1 MSEYLNRQ
9 IEARQQAWH
18 AAKALLDGAAAESR
32 DLTSEEEQSYGR
44 MMADIDERGQKIK
57 DLQAA
62 EARSAEIEAAVAEAP
77 EVRAVREVKPE
88 KAASDIRALLNGEV
102 RSINFERRALN
113 TSDDSSLVPT
123 DFLAEVQKIM
133 TTVGPMTDGG
143 VVRVINTA
151 GGNDLQVPVQ
161 ATRPAATAI
170 AEATEILALDP
181 TFSTVTM
188 KAQKVAVL
196 TKVSRELLADE
207 GVNIEAFLAEDL
219 GIALGV
225 KANNLLT
232 VGTGTVVPNGIVT
245 ASSAGVT
252 GGTGVSGAFTADNLI
267 DLAHSVDGAYV
278 RNGAGWMM
286 NRSTIGAVRKL
297 KDGSGRYL
305 FEPAATVGAPDVL
318 LSAPIYDNPDVASVA
333 TGAKSV
339 LFGGLRNYMVR
350 IAGGLEIARSEDAYF
365 ASDEIG
371 VRATLRLWGDI
382 GQSSA
387 IRYFVGNAS

>member
-18 AAKALLDGAAAESR
+18 AAKALLDGAAAEKR
-32 DLTSEEEQSYGR
+32 DLTAEEEQSYTR

-62 EARSAEIEAAVAEAP
+62 EARALEIEAAVAEAP
-77 EVRAVREVKPE
+77 EVRAVREVRPE
-88 KAASDIRALLNGEV
+88 KAASQIRALLNGEV
-102 RSINFERRALN
+102 RSINFERRDLN

-133 TTVGPMTDGG
+133 TTVGPMTDGN
-143 VVRVINTA
+143 VVRVLNTT

-170 AEATEILALDP
+170 AEGTEITALDP

-207 GVNIEAFLAEDL
+207 GVDIEAFLAEDL

-225 KANNLLT
+225 KANSLLT
-232 VGTGTVVPNGIVT
+232 VGTGTVQPNGIVT
-245 ASSAGVT
+245 AAGSGVT
-252 GGTGVSGAFTADNLI
+252 GGTAVSGAFTADNLI

-318 LSAPIYDNPDVASVA
+318 LGAPIYDNPDVASVA
-333 TGAKSV
+333 TSAKSV
-339 LFGGLRNYMVR
+339 IFGGLRNYMVR

-387 IRYFVGNAS
+387 IKYFVGNAS

>member
-133 TTVGPMTDGG
+133 TTVGDDRRWRGS
-143 VVRVINTA
+143 RH
-151 GGNDLQVPVQ
+151 QHCRRQ
-161 ATRPAATAI
+161 RPA
-170 AEATEILALDP
+170 
-181 TFSTVTM
+181 
-188 KAQKVAVL
+188 
-196 TKVSRELLADE
+196 
-207 GVNIEAFLAEDL
+207 
-219 GIALGV
+219 
-225 KANNLLT
+225 
-232 VGTGTVVPNGIVT
+232 
-245 ASSAGVT
+245 
-252 GGTGVSGAFTADNLI
+252 
-267 DLAHSVDGAYV
+267 
-278 RNGAGWMM
+278 GAGSGDPPGSH
-286 NRSTIGAVRKL
+286 RHRGGHRDFGA
-297 KDGSGRYL
+297 
-305 FEPAATVGAPDVL
+305 
-318 LSAPIYDNPDVASVA
+318 
-333 TGAKSV
+333 
-339 LFGGLRNYMVR
+339 
-350 IAGGLEIARSEDAYF
+350 
-365 ASDEIG
+365 
-371 VRATLRLWGDI
+371 
-382 GQSSA
+382 
-387 IRYFVGNAS
+387 

>member
-1 MSEYLNRQ
+1 
-9 IEARQQAWH
+9 
-18 AAKALLDGAAAESR
+18 
-32 DLTSEEEQSYGR
+32 
-44 MMADIDERGQKIK
+44 
-57 DLQAA
+57 
-62 EARSAEIEAAVAEAP
+62 
-77 EVRAVREVKPE
+77 
-88 KAASDIRALLNGEV
+88 
-102 RSINFERRALN
+102 
-113 TSDDSSLVPT
+113 
-123 DFLAEVQKIM
+123 
-133 TTVGPMTDGG
+133 
-143 VVRVINTA
+143 
-151 GGNDLQVPVQ
+151 
-161 ATRPAATAI
+161 
-170 AEATEILALDP
+170 
-181 TFSTVTM
+181 
-188 KAQKVAVL
+188 
-196 TKVSRELLADE
+196 
-207 GVNIEAFLAEDL
+207 
-219 GIALGV
+219 V

-252 GGTGVSGAFTADNLI
+252 GGTAVSGAFTADNLI

-382 GQSSA
+382 GQSAA
-387 IRYFVGNAS
+387 IKYFVGNAS

>member
-9 IEARQQAWH
+9 IEARQQAWS
-18 AAKALLDGAAAESR
+18 AAKSLLDAAAAEKR
-32 DLTSEEEQSYGR
+32 DLSAEEEQSYAR
-44 MMADIDERGQKIK
+44 MMEDIDSRGQKIK

-88 KAASDIRALLNGEV
+88 AAASQIRALLNGEV
-102 RSINFERRALN
+102 RSINFERRDLN

-123 DFLAEVQKIM
+123 DFLGEVQKIM
-133 TTVGPMTDGG
+133 TTVGPMTDAG

-170 AEATEILALDP
+170 AEATEISALDP

-196 TKVSRELLADE
+196 TKISRELLQDE

-219 GIALGV
+219 GVALGV
-225 KANNLLT
+225 KVNNLLT

-245 ASSAGVT
+245 ASAA
-252 GGTGVSGAFTADNLI
+252 GGTGSTAVSGAFTADNLI
-267 DLAHSVDGAYV
+267 DLAHAVDGAYV
-278 RNGAGWMM
+278 RNGGGWMM
-286 NRSTIGAVRKL
+286 RRSTLGAVRKL
-297 KDGSGRYL
+297 KDSAGQYL
-305 FEPAATVGAPDVL
+305 FAPAATVGTPDLL
-318 LSAPIYDNPDVASVA
+318 LSFPVYDNPDVAAVA
-333 TGAKSV
+333 TSAKSV

-371 VRATLRLWGDI
+371 VRATIRVWGDI
-382 GQSSA
+382 GQA
-387 IRYFVGNAS
+387 NAVKHFVGGAS

>member
-18 AAKALLDGAAAESR
+18 AAKALLDGAAADKR
-32 DLTSEEEQSYGR
+32 DLTSEEEQSYAR
-44 MMADIDERGQKIK
+44 MMEDIDSRGQKIK

-62 EARSAEIEAAVAEAP
+62 EQRAAEIEAAVAEAP

-88 KAASDIRALLNGEV
+88 AAASQIRALLNGEV

-113 TSDDSSLVPT
+113 TSDDSAVVPT

-133 TTVGPMTDGG
+133 TTVGPMTDAS

-161 ATRPAATAI
+161 ATRPLATAI
-170 AEATEILALDP
+170 AEATEISALDP

-196 TKVSRELLADE
+196 TKISRELLMDE
-207 GVNIEAFLAEDL
+207 GVDIEAFLAEDL
-219 GIALGV
+219 GVALGV
-225 KANNLLT
+225 KVNNLLT

-245 ASSAGVT
+245 ASAA
-252 GGTGVSGAFTADNLI
+252 GGTGSTAVSGAFTGDNLI

-286 NRSTIGAVRKL
+286 RRSTLGAVRKL
-297 KDGSGRYL
+297 QDGSGRYL
-305 FEPAATVGAPDVL
+305 FEPAATVGTPDTLLGAPV
-318 LSAPIYDNPDVASVA
+318 YDNPDVAAVA
-333 TGAKSV
+333 TSAKSV

-371 VRATLRLWGDI
+371 VRATIRVWGDI
-382 GQSSA
+382 GQSA
-387 IRYFVGNAS
+387 AVKHFVGGAS

>member
-133 TTVGPMTDGG
+133 STVGPMTDGG

-170 AEATEILALDP
+170 AEATEISALDP

-196 TKVSRELLADE
+196 TRVSRELLSDE

-318 LSAPIYDNPDVASVA
+318 LSAPIYDNPDVADVA

-371 VRATLRLWGDI
+371 VRATLRLWGDA
-382 GQSSA
+382 GQSAA
-387 IRYFVGNAS
+387 IKRFTGAAS

>member
-57 DLQAA
+57 DLQVA

-170 AEATEILALDP
+170 AEATEISALDP

-188 KAQKVAVL
+188 KAVKVAVL
-196 TKVSRELLADE
+196 TRVSRELLSDE
-207 GVNIEAFLAEDL
+207 GVNIEQFLAEDL

-232 VGTGTVVPNGIVT
+232 LGTGTVIPNGISV
-245 ASSAGVT
+245 AASAGVT
-252 GGTGVSGAFTADNLI
+252 GGTGAAGVFTADNLI

-297 KDGSGRYL
+297 KDGAGQYL
-305 FEPAATVGAPDVL
+305 FAPAATVGAPDML
-318 LSAPIYDNPDVASVA
+318 LGAAIYDNPDVASVS
-333 TGAKSV
+333 TSGKSI

-350 IAGGLEIARSEDAYF
+350 VAGGLEVARSEDAYF

-371 VRATLRLWGDI
+371 IRATMRIWGDI
-382 GQSSA
+382 GQSAA
-387 IRYFVGNAS
+387 IKRFTGGAS